1 MDFYS
6 VRNYEP
12 GTRTFPPTIPYQDGL
27 TDLITLD
34 PGPLLQPGQHHDGRA
49 PLLPHQ
55 PPKVSQSLGQRS
67 LEEKKKSDFKRFS
80 YFEVLKYLASF
91 HTRKPQLQ

>member
-1 MDFYS
+1 MSVSHNFQTFKFTLYGFYS

-12 GTRTFPPTIPYQDGL
+12 GKRTFQPTIHYQDGL

-34 PGPLLQPGQHHDGRA
+34 PGPLLQPGQHHDGGA

-55 PPKVSQSLGQRS
+55 PPEVSQSLGQRT
-67 LEEKKKSDFKRFS
+67 LEEKKKSDF
-80 YFEVLKYLASF
+80 
-91 HTRKPQLQ
+91 